1 MLTALAVALAI
12 AGALSLGTFGTAH
25 AQQPDPLIDPGQGG
39 AGSRFQIVGQNG
51 WTPGDAVTISF
62 SFSDAPPAS
71 AYAGQFYNE
80 QHVTVLRDGTWSFPT
95 VVNDK
100 LFPFPLWRPGYIVV
114 KAQSARTTMV
124 NAYVYTVEGRT
135 PAGLPPLANLGSG
148 PNAHTPV
155 FALTL
160 ALFAAA
166 TGMLVTIAGAMR
178 RASIRVSAALA
189 SDARRTT
196 DRHPLAPGL
205 QPQLAEE
212 RVGVRLASQELAH
225 QHVAVD

>member
-12 AGALSLGTFGTAH
+12 AGALTLGPFGSAS

-39 AGSRFQIVGQNG
+39 AGSRFQIVGQTG
-51 WTPGDAVTISF
+51 WAPGETVTISF
-62 SFSDAPPAS
+62 GFSDTPPPPS
-71 AYAGQFYNE
+71 YAGPFYNE

-114 KAQSARTTMV
+114 EARSATTTMV
-124 NAYVYTVEGRT
+124 NAYIYTVEGRA

-148 PNAHTPV
+148 PAPHVPV

-178 RASIRVSAALA
+178 RASIPVSAAPA
-189 SDARRTT
+189 SGTRRTT
-196 DRHPLAPGL
+196 DNHPLAPGL

-212 RVGVRLASQELAH
+212 RVGVRLASQEFAH

>member
-1 MLTALAVALAI
+1 MLTALAGALAI
-12 AGALSLGTFGTAH
+12 AGALSLGTFGSAS
-25 AQQPDPLIDPGQGG
+25 AQQPDPLIDPGQGS

-62 SFSDAPPAS
+62 GFSDTPPAS
-71 AYAGQFYNE
+71 SYAGQLYNE

-114 KAQSARTTMV
+114 KAQSATTTVV

-135 PAGLPPLANLGSG
+135 PAGYPPLADLGSG
-148 PNAHTPV
+148 PHAHTPV
-155 FALTL
+155 FMLTL

-166 TGMLVTIAGAMR
+166 TGALIAIAGGMR
-178 RASIRVSAALA
+178 R
-189 SDARRTT
+189 T
-196 DRHPLAPGL
+196 
-205 QPQLAEE
+205 
-212 RVGVRLASQELAH
+212 
-225 QHVAVD
+225 